1 VGFVAGGRLRG
12 AIRRALWGLGRL
24 GLIAPVS
31 LGLPLATQTHVA
43 DLRPVITVLVQDQ
56 RVDLSPGLTFSQVV
70 SRRHVVPE
78 AGDLLDVEG
87 DVLRDGVYPGHIV
100 LNGERPDGDPRLFD
114 GWAIDTVPGRDR
126 TEHTV
131 TKIVPIPPGTVSNP
145 QFLLGNQPGEQV
157 ITKGAISD
165 KVVSS
170 VFRPTGPADR
180 PLEVAL
186 TFDDGPWPDSTEQI
200 LATLKKYKVKATFFV
215 VGNVAEKRP
224 ELVKKE
230 MGAGMEVENHS
241 WSHPTSFADLPA
253 KRIRQ
258 EIRECRDYLKGLG
271 VTSRLFRPPG
281 GSYSDRVL
289 RIARKLGARL
299 TLWSVDPRDWADDAT
314 AKQISKSVLDAVRP
328 GSIVLLHDGGGDQ
341 SATVKALPR
350 IIRGIKSMGLG
361 FTTVA
366 EGS

>member
-1 VGFVAGGRLRG
+1 MARARLRG
-12 AIRRALWGLGRL
+12 GMRRVLRGLGRL
-24 GLIAPVS
+24 GVIAPLS
-31 LGLPLATQTHVA
+31 FSLPLATQTRLA
-43 DLRPVITVLVQDQ
+43 DLRPIITVIVEN
-56 RVDLSPGLTFSQVV
+56 RPVDFSPGVTLSQVV
-70 SRRHVVPE
+70 AREHVTPE

-87 DVLRDGVYPGHIV
+87 DVLRDGVYPGHVV
-100 LNGERPDGDPRLFD
+100 LNGDRPSGDPRLFD
-114 GWAIDTVPGRDR
+114 GWAIDTVPGRNR
-126 TEHTV
+126 TEGTA
-131 TKIVPIPPGTVSNP
+131 TKIVPIPPGIVSNP
-145 QFLLGNQPGEQV
+145 QFLLGSQAGEQV

-186 TFDDGPWPDSTEQI
+186 TFDDGPWPGSTERI
-200 LATLKKYKVKATFFV
+200 VAILKKHKVKATFFV
-215 VGNVAEKRP
+215 VGNMAQKRP
-224 ELVKKE
+224 EIVKKVE
-230 MGAGMEVENHS
+230 KAGMEVENHS
-241 WSHPTSFADLPA
+241 WSHPTAFADLPA

-258 EIRECRDYLKGLG
+258 EIKDCRDYLKDLG

-281 GSYSDRVL
+281 GSYSDRVV

-299 TLWSVDPRDWADDAT
+299 VLWALDPRDWADDAT
-314 AKQISKSVLDAVRP
+314 ANQITRSILDNVRP

-350 IIRGIKSMGLG
+350 IIRGIKEMGLG